1 MKKVQAEQWEKDK
14 KCDWDNMIA
23 KQTKKMLNINSYT
36 SYLQKSNPS
45 RLQV

>member
-23 KQTKKMLNINSYT
+23 KQTKKKNAKHQFLHKLSAKI
-36 SYLQKSNPS
+36 KSK
-45 RLQV
+45 